1 MGLIKAA
8 RLTKEFDLPE
18 HLARESV
25 AEETVRVLRR
35 RWQPW
40 GCLAVTLPWSVGFY
54 PSVGTAV
61 VAGPFFLLLGAV
73 PGWQLVG
80 RHLAGPS
87 ILAAAQRKADR
98 LSGKYR

>member
-35 RWQPW
+35 GWQPW
-40 GCLAVTLPWSVGFY
+40 GWLAVTLPLVGWVY
-54 PSVGTAV
+54 LSIGTT
-61 VAGPFFLLLGAV
+61 VAPGPFFLLLGAV

-98 LSGKYR
+98 LAGKYR